1 MRKELLKVGARVENL
16 EDGQKRI
23 ETKVDGLDERTAK
36 MDKTL
41 NDLRDTLDGFVGK
54 VDSLVKENVVGAN
67 QYREHDLKIEDREAR
82 ITTLES

>member
-1 MRKELLKVGARVENL
+1 
-16 EDGQKRI
+16 
-23 ETKVDGLDERTAK
+23 

-67 QYREHDLKIEDREAR
+67 QYREHDLKIEDHEER